1 MYGKGID
8 GNNRRQD
15 DNGREVMELKA
26 HSTRQC
32 RPWLQG
38 TLVAVVLVTAALRV
52 NAEPATE
59 LVDSAPAHFGRVDLV
74 QASQIART
82 ELGGEI
88 IRAELTRYRGVDVY
102 RVRLLDQGRVRDA
115 LVDAA
120 TGIMLS
126 PDPNEESE

>member
-1 MYGKGID
+1 
-8 GNNRRQD
+8 
-15 DNGREVMELKA
+15 
-26 HSTRQC
+26 
-32 RPWLQG
+32 
-38 TLVAVVLVTAALRV
+38 
-52 NAEPATE
+52 
-59 LVDSAPAHFGRVDLV
+59 VDLV
-74 QASQIART
+74 QASRIART

-120 TGIMLS
+120 TGVMLS